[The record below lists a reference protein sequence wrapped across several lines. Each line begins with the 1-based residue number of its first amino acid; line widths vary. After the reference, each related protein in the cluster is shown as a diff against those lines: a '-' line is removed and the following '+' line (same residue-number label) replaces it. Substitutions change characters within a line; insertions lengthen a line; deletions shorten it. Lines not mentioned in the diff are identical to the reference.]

1 MMFLNQTHSLL
12 LALADPRGP
21 ADAIDF
27 APPAPVKLRRLLELA
42 DQHGVLA
49 IVMENL
55 KQLISRENG
64 QWHSFQPDPAVW
76 EWTRQRMRQRTGMS
90 LVLRG
95 QVMEIITRMQKAGL
109 PAVILKGCDFADR
122 LYPHPSL
129 RPFTDVD
136 LLILQRILPETRQV
150 FKELGYKPVEVQMKH
165 QTGYGEESWRHPNR
179 SGGTVEIHWNLV
191 NSPSLRRALS
201 VTYDDL
207 QLETHQNQPRP
218 SATATLLI
226 AAVHGVASHGVDRL
240 QVLGDVVQA
249 VRGTAGTLDEAWLAQ
264 AVPQTGTD
272 RALATALALA
282 YKVYGEPNC
291 VNLMKRLGIERRAWP
306 GNLLLTRGVVLRAH
320 ASRDS
325 FRRQLL
331 RELLKHK

>member
-1 MMFLNQTHSLL
+1 MLLNQTHSLL

-21 ADAIDF
+21 VEVVDF
-27 APPAPVKLRRLLELA
+27 APPTPAKLRRLLKLA
-42 DQHGVLA
+42 DRHGVLA
-49 IVMENL
+49 IVMENF
-55 KQLISRENG
+55 KQLIGRENG

-76 EWTRQRMRQRTGMS
+76 EWARERTRQRTGLS

-95 QVMEIITRMQKAGL
+95 QALKIITRMQKAGL
-109 PAVILKGCDFADR
+109 PAVVLKGGDFADR
-122 LYPHPSL
+122 LYSHPSL

-136 LLILQRILPETRQV
+136 LLIPQRIFPETRQV
-150 FKELGYKPVEVQMKH
+150 FRELGYQPAAARMKYE
-165 QTGYGEESWRHPNR
+165 TGYGEESWRHTEQ

-201 VTYDDL
+201 VTYEDL
-207 QLETHQNQPRP
+207 QLETHQNRSRP
-218 SATATLLI
+218 SATAVLLI

-264 AVPQTGTD
+264 AVPRTGTN

-282 YKVYGEPNC
+282 YKVYGEQNC

-320 ASRDS
+320 APRDS

-331 RELLKHK
+331 REFLKHK